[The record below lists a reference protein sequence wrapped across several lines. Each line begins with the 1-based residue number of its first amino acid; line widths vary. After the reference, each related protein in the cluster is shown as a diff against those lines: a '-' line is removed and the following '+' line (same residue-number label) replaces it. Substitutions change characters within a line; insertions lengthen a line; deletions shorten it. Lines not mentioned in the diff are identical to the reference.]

1 MCTVCPPKF
10 ALVIGLIGGCI
21 ACGGVELLNKLKIDD
36 PVGVVPVHFFCGVW
50 SLVAAGLFA
59 KQDIDELDDVN
70 HVAYDGLFMVSKM
83 LPVYHPLL
91 FVYYY
96 ISLW

>member
-1 MCTVCPPKF
+1 MCTICPPKF

-21 ACGGVELLNKLKIDD
+21 ACGGVELLNMLKIDD

-59 KQDIDELDDVN
+59 KTEDSNRTTDDSNDIWDTSTTKLN
-70 HVAYDGLFMVSKM
+70 GLFMVSWY
-83 LPVYHPLL
+83 PPL
-91 FVYYY
+91 V
-96 ISLW
+96 